1 MFAYMLILY
10 YKNDKVVPAQV
21 NQMMEL
27 EFALAIKALMAVRS
41 LGQNYFRKNPSHYEP
56 EIWQTFKDSSSYEEL
71 QKILMKDYK
80 VLEK

>member
-41 LGQNYFRKNPSHYEP
+41 LG
-56 EIWQTFKDSSSYEEL
+56 
-71 QKILMKDYK
+71 
-80 VLEK
+80 

>member
-10 YKNDKVVPAQV
+10 YKNEKVVPAKV

-41 LGQNYFRKNPSHYEP
+41 LGENYFRKNPSHY
-56 EIWQTFKDSSSYEEL
+56 
-71 QKILMKDYK
+71 
-80 VLEK
+80 